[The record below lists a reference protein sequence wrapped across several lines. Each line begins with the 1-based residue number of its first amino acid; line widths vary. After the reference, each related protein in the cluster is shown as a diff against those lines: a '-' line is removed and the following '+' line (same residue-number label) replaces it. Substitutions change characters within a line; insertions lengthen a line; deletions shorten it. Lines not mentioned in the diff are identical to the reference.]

1 MADYNILDYKN
12 GEAIIGTTVAYDAQP
27 ILGSDEIDHNSKTY
41 VVRNVRHRPDADSVT
56 PDVELICYE
65 KGTTNINYTVSISAD
80 TICETTPYV
89 LEMVDPLTTDYDY
102 PVPTIWI
109 NTVSDTAFILT
120 DVTSEVATW
129 ISMSGGGSGS
139 SLVSIYL
146 PAEAAY
152 LPATNPA
159 ALSEVSGSTTY
170 AGWSYLAF
178 DASVSEHAVWRTP
191 LPDYNGGNIV
201 VTAYTKP
208 ATTPT
213 GSVTLQFN
221 ILVIGLS
228 TSENFNSASPVDTGV
243 NLIQSMNTTEL
254 AGDVMIT
261 TATIDPTNVS
271 ADDMLIIELSRDIT
285 SDNLVGDG
293 QVLGIL
299 LDYTRS

>member
-65 KGTTNINYTVSISAD
+65 KSINNINYTVSISAD
-80 TICETTPYV
+80 TICETTPFV
-89 LEMVDPLTTDYDY
+89 LEMVAPLSTDYDY

-109 NTVSDTAFILT
+109 NTVTNTAFILT

-129 ISMSGGGSGS
+129 EAMSGGGGS
-139 SLVSIYL
+139 SLASIYL

-159 ALSEVSGSTTY
+159 TLSEVSGSTTY

-178 DASVSEHAVWRTP
+178 DASTSEHAVWRTP
-191 LPDYNGGNIV
+191 LPDYDGGDIV
-201 VTAYTKP
+201 VTSYTKP
-208 ATTPT
+208 ATTPS
-213 GSVTLQFN
+213 GPVTLQFN
-221 ILVIGLS
+221 ILAIGLS
-228 TSENFNSASPVDTGV
+228 TSEVFNSASPVDTLV
-243 NLIQSMNTTEL
+243 NLSQSMDTTEL
-254 AGDVMIT
+254 DSDVMIT
-261 TATIDPTNVS
+261 TATIDPSNVS
-271 ADDMLIIELSRDIT
+271 ADDLLVIGLSRDVAD
-285 SDNLVGDG
+285 SLVGDG
-293 QVLGIL
+293 QLLGIML
-299 LDYTRS
+299 EYTRTV